1 MSSRADQT
9 LHMDPTLDRN
19 ASQSSILSSRSTSN
33 SKIIRLKHQ
42 ELYNQAQNKHNIPRQ
57 KSLGA
62 GPDGQGTNGPAAS
75 VETEGHGGRKLRE
88 LQVPNGP

>member
-1 MSSRADQT
+1 MSGRNEQT
-9 LHMDPTLDRN
+9 LHGDPTLDRN

-42 ELYNQAQNKHNIPRQ
+42 ELYSQHQNKANIPRQ

-62 GPDGQGTNGPAAS
+62 GPDGQGTHLPAAS
-75 VETEGHGGRKLRE
+75 TDPQDGGARKLRE
-88 LQVPNGP
+88 LQVPSGP